1 MNNTFSIYN
10 PVFRMIVFVNILV
23 YFKYIMSKICCRKKD
38 SKNTIPSEIPSGNF
52 TYIAETRLNLK
63 LHETNRTATITS
75 SASGSDPKS
84 AKTAVKNTVI
94 TNIENFIN
102 NNPDIIV
109 TSFKTKYNCKRCVK
123 NSQILTY
130 ENLYY
135 TLTTNPHSN
144 DPSIINFY
152 LFINLEN
159 DNTVNIL
166 AISGSYNNISNLSN
180 INYSI
185 SESTFVAYFVENL
198 FKFSVWSTPG
208 GSLSGSVLVTG
219 NPINSNTININ
230 LPNTLT
236 FDVSKQH
243 HNSKIIPFLAN
254 TIKIVLVPS
263 SSTISDSATINGS
276 ATITF
281 INRV

>member
-1 MNNTFSIYN
+1 
-10 PVFRMIVFVNILV
+10 MIVFVNILV
-23 YFKYIMSKICCRKKD
+23 YFKYIMSKICCLKKN

-63 LHETNRTATITS
+63 LHEASRTATITS

-84 AKTAVKNTVI
+84 ARTAAKQTVI
-94 TNIENFIN
+94 DSIENFIS

-159 DNTVNIL
+159 DNTENIL
-166 AISGSYNNISNLSN
+166 TISGSYNNISNLSN

-185 SESTFVAYFVENL
+185 SDSTFVAYFVENL
-198 FKFSVWSTPG
+198 FKLSVWSTPVG
-208 GSLSGSVLVTG
+208 PLSGSVVVTG
-219 NPINSNTININ
+219 NPIISNTININ
-230 LPNTLT
+230 LPNILT
-236 FDVSKQH
+236 FDVSKQQQ
-243 HNSKIIPFLAN
+243 NGKIIPFLAN

-263 SSTISDSATINGS
+263 SSTISETTTTNGS
-276 ATITF
+276 ATVTF
-281 INRV
+281 SNRV